1 MILAGNW
8 KMNLSYSEAR
18 ALASS
23 IDKLRIGNNIEV
35 ILGCPAP
42 YLDAINALVRS
53 NKKVSVAAQNAHH
66 EAFGAFTGETSHLM
80 LNSIGVNH
88 VILGH
93 SERRQYSKESNRLLK
108 QKLTTMID
116 AGMKVIFCCGEP
128 LAIRKKKSQ
137 DNYVYKQLKDSV
149 FHLTADQMS
158 LVTIAY
164 EPIWAI
170 GTGETATPT
179 QAQSMHKHIRSL
191 IKKQYGNVVAKK
203 TSILYGGSV
212 KPKNAKELF
221 AKADVDGGL
230 VGGASLNFDS
240 FKKILAA
247 F

>member
-1 MILAGNW
+1 
-8 KMNLSYSEAR
+8 
-18 ALASS
+18 
-23 IDKLRIGNNIEV
+23 
-35 ILGCPAP
+35 
-42 YLDAINALVRS
+42 
-53 NKKVSVAAQNAHH
+53 
-66 EAFGAFTGETSHLM
+66 M

-108 QKLTTMID
+108 QKLTTMIN